1 MFFADDKTVTGKNTF
16 ENKRKWHP
24 VIPCKISIEKGL
36 AEDNPLAHQ
45 QRSQKVDLGDG
56 VQFGLDPGV
65 CSRLKAPAAIFVATK
80 TFKPAR
86 RKKRGRPASYLVH
99 P

>member
-56 VQFGLDPGV
+56 VQVG
-65 CSRLKAPAAIFVATK
+65 C
-80 TFKPAR
+80 
-86 RKKRGRPASYLVH
+86 
-99 P
+99 